1 MCSSSSSSILWVAL
15 GILAHGQG
23 PLRSAHAQQQ
33 CPCIRSTPWGR
44 LSNNDKSHA
53 QTLGY
58 NAGTWDMLDFAE
70 ARVEWG
76 RWADLS
82 AERREAAGALG
93 YADAATWD
101 CCINHYYDYDYDEL
115 KLNNPE
121 AFDAVVAL
129 GYSKQYWD
137 GPEWRYDPPLIE
149 AKTWCDSVTSDQ
161 EDICVNKT
169 EIGALKTLCY
179 SPSRY
184 RAEPL
189 SGRAATGYVGY
200 EHC

>member
-1 MCSSSSSSILWVAL
+1 MCSSSSSILWIAL

-23 PLRSAHAQQQ
+23 PLRSAHAQAQ

-70 ARVEWG
+70 ARVEWQ

-82 AERREAAGALG
+82 AERREAAAALG

-115 KLNNPE
+115 KLNYPE

-161 EDICVNKT
+161 EEICVNSA
-169 EIGALKTLCY
+169 EIEALKTLCY